1 MIKYLIKNR
10 LRSALGAMVGKGK
23 GGSVKKASAARIV
36 GFTILY
42 AYVIGT
48 FLFLSAIFSFLLGSI
63 LIPSGASW
71 LYFFVFMIASF
82 SIVFI
87 FSIFETKS
95 ELFECKDN
103 DLLLS
108 MPIKPKD
115 IVISRIFVVLIYNY
129 IEEFIIMLPCIV
141 SYAIFSRGDIVGIL
155 GAFVVSLLLP
165 LFATA
170 LASGV
175 GYIVVVISKKLKKN
189 SFVTLAFSVFFLLI
203 YMFGYSALMENAD
216 SFFEGSFEVVP
227 SDLPLIYFIG
237 SAAKFAP
244 VSFICIAVLSIGSSL
259 LAYYIISKSYI
270 KLVTDNKGEKRA
282 VYKEEKLK
290 SNSALFALT
299 CKELKRFFSSAT
311 YMLNTGIGL
320 IFEII
325 LAVFAIVKRDELL
338 EAVNMLSSEIPHAS
352 AGDIIA
358 PLMIAAVVFVGGLSS
373 ISSCALS
380 LEGKNLWVLKT
391 LPVRERD
398 VMLSKVLPHIIV
410 SLPPTLISSVL
421 LMIASSSPIKYF
433 PFFVLTPV
441 AATVFSAFLG
451 LVINVAFPKFEY
463 DNEAQPVKQSLSV
476 FLVMIIQMLVGVAV
490 FVITFILALLSLGF
504 IASLAVLLMFCV
516 LSVIFGVILFGP
528 SARKYAQ
535 IEV

>member
-23 GGSVKKASAARIV
+23 GGAVKKASAGRIV
-36 GFTILY
+36 GFTLLY

-48 FLFLSAIFSFLLGSI
+48 FLLLSSIVSFSLGAV
-63 LIPSGASW
+63 LIPGGASW
-71 LYFFVFMIASF
+71 LYFSVFMIASF

-115 IVISRIFVVLIYNY
+115 IVISRISVVLIYNY
-129 IEEFIIMLPCIV
+129 IEELIIMLPCIV
-141 SYAIFSRGDIVGIL
+141 SYSIFSRGDIIGVL
-155 GAFVVSLLLP
+155 GALVMSMLLP

-170 LASGV
+170 IASGV
-175 GYIVVVISKKLKKN
+175 GYVVAIVSKRTKKN

-203 YMFGYSALMENAD
+203 YIFGYSAVMENAD
-216 SFFEGSFEVVP
+216 SFFEGSFDVVP
-227 SDLPLIYFIG
+227 SDLPLLYFIG
-237 SAAKFAP
+237 SAVKFAP
-244 VSFICIAVLSIGSSL
+244 VSFICIAILSIGSAL
-259 LAYYIISKSYI
+259 LAYYVISKSYI
-270 KLVTDNKGEKRA
+270 KLVTDNKGEKRT

-290 SNSALFALT
+290 SKSALFALT
-299 CKELKRFFSSAT
+299 SKELKRFFSSAT
-311 YMLNTGIGL
+311 YMLNTGLGI

-325 LAVFAIVKRDELL
+325 LAIFAVAKRDDLS
-338 EAVNMLSSEIPHAS
+338 EAVNILSSEIPIAS
-352 AGDIIA
+352 AGEIIA

-391 LPVRERD
+391 LPVRDCD

-421 LMIASSSPIKYF
+421 LMIASSAPIKYL
-433 PFFVLTPV
+433 PFFILTP
-441 AATVFSAFLG
+441 AAAIVFSAFLG

-476 FLVMIIQMLVGVAV
+476 FLVMIIQMLVGIAV
-490 FVITFILALLSLGF
+490 FVITFILSLLSFGF
-504 IASLAVLLMFCV
+504 IASLAVLLLFCV

-528 SARKYAQ
+528 SAKKYAK
-535 IEV
+535 IEA